1 MFSMIIYP
9 ICSLFDKFILLTTY
23 FVKSFVSDLYFLTVS
38 SWGPSGTM
46 KFRNFKNID
55 TLPQCILGSF
65 GINKEQIKVF
75 KELKE
80 HFWRKSVL
88 YQTIKTKERPQH
100 SCTCDQYWGYTFH
113 QYTMLD
119 ERTLLRSYRQCPQIS
134 HCLKGSLQHFFYFH
148 AWQMQT

>member
-65 GINKEQIKVF
+65 GINTEQIRF
-75 KELKE
+75 FTEPKE
-80 HFWRKSVL
+80 HVWRRGIL
-88 YQTIKTKERPQH
+88 YQI
-100 SCTCDQYWGYTFH
+100 
-113 QYTMLD
+113 
-119 ERTLLRSYRQCPQIS
+119 
-134 HCLKGSLQHFFYFH
+134 LKGKEPL
-148 AWQMQT
+148 